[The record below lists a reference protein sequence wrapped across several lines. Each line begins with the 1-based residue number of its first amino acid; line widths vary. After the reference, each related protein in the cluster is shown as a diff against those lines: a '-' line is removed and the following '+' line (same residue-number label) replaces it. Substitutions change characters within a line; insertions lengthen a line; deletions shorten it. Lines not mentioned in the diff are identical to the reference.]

1 VVSGKVSASLELL
14 KILKDEGIEF
24 YASFPDRWLA
34 PLLVELDGDPGII
47 HVPATIER
55 EAMGIAVGA
64 QLAGMRSALVM
75 QNSGIGNLL
84 NDWASLALNY
94 RIPVPWIVS
103 QRGSE
108 GEHVETQKVWN
119 GVLIDILSAAGI
131 PSQVCSSPAE
141 LARVVPVIRR
151 GYKTEQSVALLF
163 PHSFW
168 KEDLAKVSRRGIPL
182 ADSSS
187 ALGVHHRSG
196 LLDPEERI
204 PVDDWRRYEALE
216 LIMQRLTDQFTF
228 VNIGDPCKEVFEIRD
243 RPENFYMLGSLGMLT
258 PLGVGFSLAYGARG
272 GRRKTVVL
280 DGDGSQLMNLGA
292 LGTFARERPNL
303 TLIVLDNESHGS
315 TGDQPSL
322 TRGTVDLEAVATA
335 LGVEKVTTVG
345 NRRDLERH
353 LATVLGEP
361 GPSLTVV
368 KVRPGAPQTSAVS
381 LTPLEIRDRFTATV
395 GGASYPTTEVI
406 TGR

>member
-1 VVSGKVSASLELL
+1 MVSGKVSASLELL

-55 EAMGIAVGA
+55 EAIGIAVGA
-64 QLAGMRSALVM
+64 QLAGMRSGLVM

-103 QRGSE
+103 QRGSK

-119 GVLIDILSAAGI
+119 RVLIDILSAARI
-131 PSQVCSSPAE
+131 PSEVCSSPKE
-141 LARVVPVIRR
+141 LARVIPVIRR
-151 GYKTEQSVALLF
+151 GYKTQQSVALLF
-163 PHSFW
+163 PYVFW
-168 KEDLAKVSRRGIPL
+168 RDDLTVPRSDRPARDSKSAVKVHPRN
-182 ADSSS
+182 
-187 ALGVHHRSG
+187 ALLVS
-196 LLDPEERI
+196 DEEI
-204 PVDDWRRYEALE
+204 ALDDWRRYEALE
-216 LIMQRLTDQFTF
+216 LIMRRLTDQFTF

-258 PLGVGFSLAYGARG
+258 PLGVGFSLAYTARG
-272 GRRKTVVL
+272 GSRKTVVL

-292 LGTFARERPNL
+292 LGTFARERPNMA
-303 TLIVLDNESHGS
+303 LIILDNGVHGS
-315 TGDQPSL
+315 TGNQPSL
-322 TRGTVDLEAVATA
+322 TGATVDLEAVARA
-335 LGVEKVTTVG
+335 LGVERATTVG
-345 NRRDLERH
+345 NHRDLEHR
-353 LATVLGEP
+353 LATVLSEP

-368 KVRPGAPQTSAVS
+368 KVRPGAPVTLLVN
-381 LTPLEIRDRFTATV
+381 LTPLQIRDRFTAAV
-395 GGASYPTTEVI
+395 AASYPTTEVI